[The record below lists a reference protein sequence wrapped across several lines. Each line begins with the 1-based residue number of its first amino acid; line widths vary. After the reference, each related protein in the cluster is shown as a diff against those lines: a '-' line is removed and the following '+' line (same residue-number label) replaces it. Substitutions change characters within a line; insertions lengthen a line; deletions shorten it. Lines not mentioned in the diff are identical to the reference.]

1 MFFIN
6 NHSINKQKFNN
17 MDIEVIM
24 NHRIK
29 AERII
34 EETMRANGIPAVDYL
49 VEEFLSYYDYNG
61 LSATI
66 NNVYHYAKT
75 VLNRDR
81 EQRHL
86 QLQIVSHH

>member
-1 MFFIN
+1 
-6 NHSINKQKFNN
+6 
-17 MDIEVIM
+17 MDIEVIEH
-24 NHRIK
+24 HRNK

-66 NNVYHYAKT
+66 NNIYHYAKT
-75 VLNRDR
+75 VLNRDK
-81 EQRHL
+81 EQYYLRFHT
-86 QLQIVSHH
+86 VFY

>member
-6 NHSINKQKFNN
+6 NHSINKQEFNN

-24 NHRIK
+24 NHRVK

-49 VEEFLSYYDYNG
+49 VEEFLSFYDYNG
-61 LSATI
+61 LAATI
-66 NNVYHYAKT
+66 NNVSSYAKT
-75 VLNRDR
+75 VLNRDK
-81 EQRHL
+81 EQYYLRFHT
-86 QLQIVSHH
+86 VFY